1 MINDGDALA
10 AIFFAG
16 VLPLLALAFCY
27 WRMVANVLGR
37 TPADVRRRARQISIY
52 AVVAGIV
59 AGLYVLAGMAS
70 VIGTLTSGGLGGD
83 TVAASAA
90 ALFGILVALTLVPAF
105 TVVGQLRRLDR
116 DDQEQLE
123 MEIDRSTGWIERWAW
138 TGLILAVIVASL
150 MLGFALVFALA
161 ILLLAVPTIAWYRQ
175 RNREAQLLW
184 LLALGVRQKRDLA
197 TELDRHAR
205 TWCGFHACRLRELA
219 MQLKAGRSLA
229 TALILCSP
237 QQMTVVGLVWRGVGL
252 CLLPGLAFV
261 AVFLITGGGL
271 SGLQVVRAIQSGL
284 TTALFVLF
292 TEGLLVFLFS
302 LGRFRGLLPAWCTTA
317 IRVGEEGGT
326 LDVALA
332 ECATEHLAWLRDR
345 FRNGSPSGLVFYVS
359 MVLLFLGT
367 ITAFL
372 CYSIVPKYKA
382 IFAGFGVELPEFSKT
397 VYAACDLLVGPLLF
411 VLPGV
416 PLLMLLL
423 VGMDHAGWR
432 NLRFR
437 LFASFFRRFDASA
450 ILRHLAR
457 TIENRQ
463 PLTDGLLAIANNH
476 HRPVIAEECAEILSH
491 VESGTSCWTQLW
503 ASGFLSKRDLAVIE
517 SAERS
522 GNLPWALREVATLR
536 EQRLQYRVDALL
548 ILLRPVAIL
557 IMGALAG
564 TIVLAMLLPIIQL
577 IHPYL
582 S

>member
-1 MINDGDALA
+1 MINNGDVLA

-27 WRMVANVLGR
+27 WRMVVNVLGR
-37 TPADVRRRARQISIY
+37 TPADARRRARHISIY
-52 AVVAGIV
+52 AIVAGMV
-59 AGLYVLAGMAS
+59 AGLYVLGGS
-70 VIGTLTSGGLGGD
+70 LGVIGTITSGGLSGD
-83 TVAASAA
+83 TVAASSS
-90 ALFGILVALTLVPAF
+90 ALFGVLVALTLVPAF

-116 DDQEQLE
+116 EDQEQLE
-123 MEIDRSTGWIERWAW
+123 MEIDRSAGWIERWAW
-138 TGLILAVIVASL
+138 TGLLLSVVVGSV

-161 ILLLAVPTIAWYRQ
+161 ILLLAVPAIAWYRQ

-184 LLALGVRQKRDLA
+184 LLTLSVRQKRDLA

-229 TALILCSP
+229 TALMLCEPQRMSAGSLIWKSIGICILP
-237 QQMTVVGLVWRGVGL
+237 MI
-252 CLLPGLAFV
+252 AFV
-261 AVFLITGGGL
+261 SVFLITNAGGGRF
-271 SGLQVVRAIQSGL
+271 VVFQAIQSGL
-284 TTALFVLF
+284 TTALAVLF
-292 TEGLLVFLFS
+292 TEGLLIFLFS

-317 IRVGEEGGT
+317 IRVGEESGV

-332 ECATEHLAWLRDR
+332 ECATEHLTWLKDR
-345 FRNGSPSGLVFYVS
+345 FRNGSPSGLIFYLS

-367 ITAFL
+367 ITSFL
-372 CYSIVPKYKA
+372 CYAIVPKFKA
-382 IFAGFGVELPEFSKT
+382 IFNGFGVELPSFSRT
-397 VYAACDLLVGPLLF
+397 VYDVCDLLAGPLMFL
-411 VLPGV
+411 LPGV
-416 PLLMLLL
+416 PLLMLVL

-437 LFASFFRRFDASA
+437 LFAPMYRRFDASG

-476 HRPVIAEECAEILSH
+476 HRPVIAEDCAEILAH

-503 ASGFLSKRDLAVIE
+503 ASGFLHKRDLAVIE
-517 SAERS
+517 SAERT
-522 GNLPWALREVATLR
+522 GNLPWALRAVATLR
-536 EQRLQYRVDALL
+536 EQRMQYRVDALL
-548 ILLRPVAIL
+548 ILMRPVVL
-557 IMGALAG
+557 LLMGAVVGLVA
-564 TIVLAMLLPIIQL
+564 LSMLFPMIKLL
-577 IHPYL
+577 NDL